1 MKSLRTLLSSEPRAR
16 RLLLAHAQSSLG
28 TGAAYVALLLVAYE
42 RFHSPFAVSVV
53 LLCELAPA
61 MLLAPLLGALADR
74 WSRKHLL
81 VAADVLRAG
90 AFVALAFAGSFEL
103 TVLFALLAGVGQ
115 AAFQPAIMASLPTLV
130 ARERLSAATGIYGAI
145 QEFGFT
151 AGPVLAAA
159 AFVLVDAPGLLLA
172 NGITFALSAALLST
186 IDFGRQEQ
194 DAQQKDGKPG
204 LLTAVGDGARAL
216 RANRAA
222 WTIVLS
228 STAFVCFLG
237 AVNVAELVLV
247 RETLDGGAAGYSLV
261 VAAMGLGVTT
271 GSVLGARAADGASSG
286 RQYLLGL
293 AVCGVSLAAT
303 ALVPSWPVALMTFA
317 LLGARQRPRARG
329 RERPAAAR
337 RPRRDQGPRVRPE
350 ERAHLDLVRR
360 RVLRRRRARR
370 AGGSAP
376 HDRDARRRM
385 PRRLGR
391 RARRALR
398 AHAGRGLRRRAV
410 DRLTGGARGF
420 PWAGIPRCR
429 FGRCSGSRG
438 PSGFSRC

>member
-317 LLGARQRPRARG
+317 LLGLGNGLALVAENVLLQHVVPDAIKGRVFGLKSALISTSFAVAYFGGGALVALVGARPTF
-329 RERPAAAR
+329 AALGA
-337 RPRRDQGPRVRPE
+337 GC
-350 ERAHLDLVRR
+350 LV
-360 RVLRRRRARR
+360 VWAV
-370 AGGSAP
+370 A
-376 HDRDARRRM
+376 
-385 PRRLGR
+385 
-391 RARRALR
+391 
-398 AHAGRGLRRRAV
+398 RAV
-410 DRLTGGARGF
+410 LSART
-420 PWAGIPRCR
+420 PAEACDVA
-429 FGRCSGSRG
+429 
-438 PSGFSRC
+438 PSTA

>member
-103 TVLFALLAGVGQ
+103 TVVFALLAGVGQ

-194 DAQQKDGKPG
+194 DAQQKDEKPG

-317 LLGARQRPRARG
+317 LLGLGNGLALVAENVLLQHVVPDAIKGRVFGLKSALISTSFAVAYFGGGALVALVGARPTFATLG
-329 RERPAAAR
+329 A
-337 RPRRDQGPRVRPE
+337 GC
-350 ERAHLDLVRR
+350 LV
-360 RVLRRRRARR
+360 VWAV
-370 AGGSAP
+370 A
-376 HDRDARRRM
+376 
-385 PRRLGR
+385 
-391 RARRALR
+391 
-398 AHAGRGLRRRAV
+398 RAV
-410 DRLTGGARGF
+410 LSART
-420 PWAGIPRCR
+420 PAEACDVA
-429 FGRCSGSRG
+429 
-438 PSGFSRC
+438 PSTA